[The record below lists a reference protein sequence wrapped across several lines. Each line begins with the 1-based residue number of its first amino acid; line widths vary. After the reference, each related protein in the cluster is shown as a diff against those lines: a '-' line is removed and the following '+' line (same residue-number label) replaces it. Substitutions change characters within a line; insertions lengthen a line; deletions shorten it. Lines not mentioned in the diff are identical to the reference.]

1 MKVLIL
7 GSKEYPVGTSDD
19 PIKSG
24 GIEVY
29 TQHLVKHLKE
39 KVEKVIIIT
48 RKFKNTKYYEKIGN
62 VEVYRVPWIR
72 GFYLRNPSFNF
83 MSFLKSI
90 FLDFD
95 IVLSQGPISTF
106 FAIITSNLKRKKLV
120 ARPAGVAYVQP
131 QYPSLVK
138 KLLYFIEKFAYNK
151 ADVVV
156 FLSEAEKKQFKI
168 KLGFVPENH
177 VIIPTGVEIR
187 DVKEGEIEK
196 VKEEFGLKGIVIT
209 FIGRLIAVKGADLL
223 IEAVKHINYEIRV
236 LIIGDGPER
245 KNLEDM
251 VKNYGL
257 QKKVI
262 FAGWRTDI
270 PAILGATDIFVLPS
284 YSEGLPIAL
293 LEAMGAGKACV
304 VTDIGLPV
312 EDGED
317 AIVVKPGDA
326 KELRRVIGTLI
337 EDKELREK
345 LGKNAKNKAIKFSWD
360 KTAEKYFNLF
370 NSLIK

>member
-7 GSKEYPVGTSDD
+7 GSKEYPLGTSDD

-29 TQHLVKHLKE
+29 TQHLVEYLKE

-48 RKFKNTKYYEKIGN
+48 RKFKNTKHYEKIGN
-62 VEVYRVPWIR
+62 VEVYRVPWVK

-83 MSFLKSI
+83 MAFVKSL

-95 IVLSQGPISTF
+95 IILSQGPISTL
-106 FAIITSNLKRKKLV
+106 FAIITSTLKRKKLV
-120 ARPAGVAYVQP
+120 TRPAGVAHIQP

-138 KLLYFIEKFAYNK
+138 KLLYFIEKVAYKK

-156 FLSEAEKKQFKI
+156 FLSEAEKSQFKI
-168 KLGFVPENH
+168 KLGFIPENH

-196 VKEEFGLKGIVIT
+196 IKEEFGLKGIVIT
-209 FIGRLIAVKGADLL
+209 FIGRLIAVKGVDLL
-223 IEAVKHINYEIRV
+223 IEAVKNINYEIEV
-236 LIIGDGPER
+236 LIVGDGPER

-257 QKKVI
+257 QKKVN

-270 PAILGATDIFVLPS
+270 PAILGATNIFVLPS

-293 LEAMGAGKACV
+293 LEAMAAGKACV

-312 EDGED
+312 KDGED
-317 AIVVKPGDA
+317 AIVVKPGDV
-326 KELRRVIGTLI
+326 KELRRAIETLI

-345 LGKNAKNKAIKFSWD
+345 LGNNAKNKAIKFSWD
-360 KTAEKYFNLF
+360 KTAEKYCNLF